1 MATQNL
7 AARSIGSAL
16 AAALTLLRAPF
27 MRDTRRRQRDE
38 VMGELLRL
46 IARVGEE
53 LHYANMI
60 QQHRLITEQMDRA
73 IDDPALAAALST
85 LTGLSDQKRRQ
96 MLFANREYSSVVL
109 AHRIGVLAWDELMGH
124 LRILCRNPIFA
135 EYWERT
141 SEHRRSLPG
150 ESLDA
155 RVGKALDVI
164 LDELG
169 DDPDEWWVVGT

>member
-27 MRDTRRRQRDE
+27 MRDARRERDE
-38 VMGELLRL
+38 VMAELLRL

-60 QQHRLITEQMDRA
+60 QQHRLITEQLDRA

-85 LTGLSDQKRRQ
+85 LPGLSDQKRRQ
-96 MLFANREYSSVVL
+96 MLFANREYASVVL
-109 AHRIGVLAWDELMGH
+109 AHRIGVLAWEELMGH
-124 LRILCRNPIFA
+124 LRILCRNPVFA

-141 SEHRRSLPG
+141 SEHRRSLPV

-155 RVGKALDVI
+155 RVGQALDVI
-164 LDELG
+164 LDEMG